1 MAQEEPK
8 SIIAVEV
15 ERPSRPA
22 IWLDTSALI
31 NITKARS
38 GRLKHEADHK
48 RVTEIDRV
56 VTEKVRAGRLLSIDS
71 EQRNEAWKSGW
82 DDFVE
87 TLESL
92 SVGTSMRPLLSVQ
105 NAQFE
110 VAMMAYLQGA
120 SSMRVPLEVF
130 FDEDPVKAT
139 DEVRRRRMSITVR
152 VPQSEE
158 LRRHKREKNQ
168 ELWAGLERTRLES
181 VAKGVTFDQQL
192 AAESR
197 ATLKAYID
205 LYACA
210 ALSHLLD
217 PQMTNRE
224 TFWQSMGGMALPEVA
239 DLWKHHG
246 GKLAELGRFFDSE
259 HFRALPQ
266 QDIQSRVYAAL
277 MTQREPIKSGDAGDV
292 DHLALVLP
300 IATFVLTDKRMER
313 RLYDLGLDEK
323 WGARVFSLAST
334 DQLISAL
341 DAL

>member
-1 MAQEEPK
+1 MTAISTRVISRSTCGPRPPLVQLDNQYPSLSARSPDSIRRSAPPARSASSAPPPLSAMGARSPSPPTSRSSGACATSPPRAPDAPRSASASPSNIASPTMPRSRGASLAISACARTSSTPGVTRPSSTSKCSRRAEPRDYAGFKPFGALAVRCAACACVLVYRSMAQEEPK

-139 DEVRRRRMSITVR
+139 DEVRRRRMSIT
-152 VPQSEE
+152 
-158 LRRHKREKNQ
+158 
-168 ELWAGLERTRLES
+168 
-181 VAKGVTFDQQL
+181 
-192 AAESR
+192 
-197 ATLKAYID
+197 
-205 LYACA
+205 
-210 ALSHLLD
+210 
-217 PQMTNRE
+217 
-224 TFWQSMGGMALPEVA
+224 
-239 DLWKHHG
+239 
-246 GKLAELGRFFDSE
+246 
-259 HFRALPQ
+259 
-266 QDIQSRVYAAL
+266 
-277 MTQREPIKSGDAGDV
+277 
-292 DHLALVLP
+292 
-300 IATFVLTDKRMER
+300 
-313 RLYDLGLDEK
+313 
-323 WGARVFSLAST
+323 
-334 DQLISAL
+334 
-341 DAL
+341 